1 MVDESL
7 VEFKDYKVYVF
18 NGIPKLI
25 QVDFNRFSDHKRR
38 FYDVNW
44 NKMNFSYKYPDDE
57 DIEIKKLVHL
67 NEMLQMSKKISK
79 NISFVRCDFY
89 IAFDRIYFGEITF
102 YPQAGLGKFNPEIWD
117 LIDISNVK

>member
-7 VEFKDYKVYVF
+7 VELKDYKVYVF

-44 NKMNFSYKYPDDE
+44 NKMNFSYKYSDDE

-67 NEMLQMSKKISK
+67 NEMLQISEKISK
-79 NISFVRCDFY
+79 NISFVIESILAKLLFILKLD
-89 IAFDRIYFGEITF
+89 
-102 YPQAGLGKFNPEIWD
+102 
-117 LIDISNVK
+117 